1 MTDPRQTAYIA
12 AAFADWREARRV
24 QDALRARGYT
34 IDDDWTQDAE
44 KVGSLEREHKNEMT
58 HEEQREIAEEHVR
71 AAMFCKLL
79 VLVCGPTF
87 GDSIGA
93 VGEFFLAT
101 AAGVPR
107 HVISPPRN
115 SVFFHLDGCEVFES
129 FEAWEAD
136 LS

>member
-1 MTDPRQTAYIA
+1 MTDPRKTAYVA

-44 KVGSLEREHKNEMT
+44 QIGSLEREHKSLMT
-58 HEEQREIAEEHVR
+58 HEQQREIADEHLK

-87 GDSIGA
+87 ADSIGA

-107 HVISPPRN
+107 HVISPPCN
-115 SVFFHLDGCEVFES
+115 SVFFHLDGCAVFES
-129 FEAWEAD
+129 FEQWEAA
-136 LS
+136 L